1 MAATTLSSANKC
13 LSVALAGSL
22 VVWGSAG
29 FAQTSGDQASGD
41 PTGVAPTSPGAFQDG
56 PVTSPSFPGGIVP
69 FEQTTFP
76 AETAG
81 LSDEGLP
88 LPGLLA
94 AGGFFDA
101 EDPDF
106 VGAIGL
112 GVNVGPAY
120 FGSDESE
127 VGPDFVARID
137 FLRFPNGFEYGSGQA
152 VGFRT
157 GFGLRGSVRY
167 ISGRNSSNHDELEGL
182 ANIPWTFETGLG
194 IGYEQRNYRVFGDVR
209 YGIIGTNAWVGDL
222 GADAIAYPIDGLT
235 LTLGPRF
242 NFGSDRFTET
252 YFGVSA
258 EDASRSDL
266 PEYDAPG
273 GLYSGSMV
281 LGARY
286 LFNER
291 WGLEGEA
298 VWERLLNDAGDSPI
312 TETRDQYGA
321 SLSLVRRISL
331 DF

>member
-1 MAATTLSSANKC
+1 MTARPLSSAGTC
-13 LSVALAGSL
+13 LSVVLTGAL
-22 VVWGSAG
+22 VVWAGSAV
-29 FAQTSGDQASGD
+29 AQTGEA
-41 PTGVAPTSPGAFQDG
+41 VAPTSEGAFPAG
-56 PVTSPSFPGGIVP
+56 PVTEPSFPGGIASLQ
-69 FEQTTFP
+69 QTTFP

-81 LSDEGLP
+81 LSDDGLP
-88 LPGLLA
+88 LPGFLS

-101 EDPDF
+101 GDPDF
-106 VGAIGL
+106 VATIGL

-120 FGSDESE
+120 IGSDESE
-127 VGPDFVARID
+127 IGPDFIGRID

-157 GFGLRGSVRY
+157 GFGLRGSVQY
-167 ISGRNSSNHDELEGL
+167 IGARNSANHDELTGL
-182 ANIPWTFETGLG
+182 ANIPWAFEAGLG
-194 IGYEQRNYRVFGDVR
+194 IGYEERNYRVFGDVR
-209 YGIIGTNAWVGDL
+209 YGVIGTNTWVGDL

-242 NFGSDRFTET
+242 NFGTDRFTGT

-258 EDASRSDL
+258 EDADRSDL
-266 PEYDAPG
+266 PEYDPSG

-291 WGLEGEA
+291 WGVEGEA
-298 VWERLLNDAGDSPI
+298 TWERLLNDAGDSPI
-312 TETRDQYGA
+312 TQSRDQYSA
-321 SLSLVRRISL
+321 SLSLTRRISL